1 MTQCRQSNPS
11 TMSDELPTSHTQSS
25 PSFIYESVVCF
36 VTIMPWKTEC
46 CKMIGTLKRNTL

>member
-11 TMSDELPTSHTQSS
+11 TMSDELPTSHTQSF